1 MAITKKLVVAVAAI
15 GGLLAGSGVIAPLE
29 GRAQAGPAIT
39 ITSEGGNYLYSPDQL
54 EAKVGEAITVTNND
68 TRGVH
73 SVTARD
79 RSFNVDVPPKGSV
92 TLTVSKPG
100 MYPYYCTY
108 HTDTHNA
115 ASINVS

>member
-1 MAITKKLVVAVAAI
+1 MITRKLIVAVAAI
-15 GGLLAGSGVIAPLE
+15 GGLFAGFGTIAPVE
-29 GRAQAGPAIT
+29 AQAGPTIT
-39 ITSEGGNYLYSPDQL
+39 ITNQAGNYLYEPAQL
-54 EAKVGEAITVTNND
+54 DVAAGQAITVTNND

-73 SVTARD
+73 SVTAKD

-92 TLTVSKPG
+92 TLTVSQPG

>member
-1 MAITKKLVVAVAAI
+1 MSITAKLVVAIASIA
-15 GGLLAGSGVIAPLE
+15 GLTVGLGTIAPVE
-29 GRAQAGPAIT
+29 AQTGPTIT
-39 ITSEGGNYLYSPDQL
+39 ITNEAGNYLYSPDQL

-92 TLTVSKPG
+92 TMTVSKPG

-115 ASINVS
+115 ASINVT

>member
-1 MAITKKLVVAVAAI
+1 MIASKKLIIAVAAI
-15 GGLLAGSGVIAPLE
+15 GGLFAGLGTIAPVE
-29 GRAQAGPAIT
+29 AQAGPTIT
-39 ITSEGGNYLYSPDQL
+39 ITNEAGNYLYSPDQL
-54 EAKVGEAITVTNND
+54 EAKAGEAITVTNND

>member
-1 MAITKKLVVAVAAI
+1 MVITKKLIVAVIAV
-15 GGLLAGSGVIAPLE
+15 GGLLAGLGTITPVE
-29 GRAQAGPAIT
+29 AQTGPTIT
-39 ITSEGGNYLYSPDQL
+39 ITNEAGNYLYSPEAL

-92 TLTVSKPG
+92 TMTVSKPG
-100 MYPYYCTY
+100 NYPYYCTY